1 MLVLASLSLS
11 FPLVLSI
18 TGQGVVFIQTLPIS
32 SGLQLTE
39 HFLLGFESYTMDKLT
54 VIFVALFVTAVVAAP
69 NNVMTK
75 LKTLGNVKRAASL
88 LKPLHSLNQE
98 ATDMD
103 ELKMAMVLLD
113 RNNDDMLD
121 ADELK
126 YLFSSTNV
134 PLDLLDEYVE
144 ALMVFDEDN
153 NRMLDIN
160 EMANIMKFANL

>member
-1 MLVLASLSLS
+1 
-11 FPLVLSI
+11 
-18 TGQGVVFIQTLPIS
+18 
-32 SGLQLTE
+32 
-39 HFLLGFESYTMDKLT
+39 
-54 VIFVALFVTAVVAAP
+54 
-69 NNVMTK
+69 
-75 LKTLGNVKRAASL
+75 
-88 LKPLHSLNQE
+88 
-98 ATDMD
+98 MD

-160 EMANIMKFANL
+160 GKSIFSQGALFLCDPFVICQIIKHFLIILYQTE